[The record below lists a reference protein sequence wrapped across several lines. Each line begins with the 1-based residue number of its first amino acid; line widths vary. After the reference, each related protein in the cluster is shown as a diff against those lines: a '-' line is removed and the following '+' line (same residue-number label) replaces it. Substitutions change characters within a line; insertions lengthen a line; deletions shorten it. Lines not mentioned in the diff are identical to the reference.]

1 MLGKPTKPR
10 VITVLL
16 ALQLVLDLS
25 FGISERIADGDE
37 ALPGEFPFLA
47 SVQSNQIQV
56 CGATFISTSVLMTG
70 CQCLIKNYN
79 VEWTYNNQILQ
90 DPEKIEVIAG
100 SIFNDIAYY
109 EEGSSRKAKALK
121 VHPMCEKSGTLL
133 AYDYGVIK
141 TKDPFEL
148 ISASGMIKIFPLL
161 MADKESITKAIL
173 NPIGVKCRTV
183 GWGALHEEGRPVT
196 YSNKVD
202 LVLKPLDW
210 CRTAVTNLPRAFND
224 EIQTCTL
231 SEAKNHTG
239 VCEGDNGG
247 PLLCR
252 PKKWIIVGLLT
263 GSASGKCG
271 NYSIPA
277 LWARLDFGLDWIL
290 RAFPLDPTTPDPMS
304 FEPTSLPMPTPLFSR
319 SLNKLKRSGTI
330 DCRAVCGGWDGLE
343 RETVKRQLSVSS
355 DSKLLDEDIHEETRV
370 ILRPKKPPRPKSEVF
385 LNNKDNAQAKRRT
398 KRFSAFGGDSPFGKS
413 EAYIKLEQLGE
424 GSYAT
429 VFKGFSNLT
438 NQKVAL
444 KEIRLQEEEGAP
456 FTAIR
461 EASLLKELKH
471 CNIVTLHD
479 IVHTRQTLTFVFE
492 YVHTDLSQYMERHP
506 GGLVYPNVL
515 LLLFQLLRGLAYCH
529 HRRVLHRDV
538 KPQNLLISE
547 IGELKLADFGL
558 ARAKSVP
565 SHTYSHE
572 VVTLWYRP
580 PDVLLGSTTYSTSL
594 DMWGVGCIFLEM
606 ITGFPTFPGVRE
618 VDDQL
623 DKIFKILGTPTEET
637 WEGVS
642 SLPGYSNHLPYKGKK
657 KLGLAFPRL
666 YDIVEGENIAT
677 AFLQLDPDKRI
688 GAEDALRHKY
698 FSSLPK
704 KLYELPDDV
713 SIFTVEGVH
722 LHPENRAPGIKS

>member
-1 MLGKPTKPR
+1 M
-10 VITVLL
+10 
-16 ALQLVLDLS
+16 S
-25 FGISERIADGDE
+25 
-37 ALPGEFPFLA
+37 
-47 SVQSNQIQV
+47 
-56 CGATFISTSVLMTG
+56 
-70 CQCLIKNYN
+70 
-79 VEWTYNNQILQ
+79 
-90 DPEKIEVIAG
+90 
-100 SIFNDIAYY
+100 
-109 EEGSSRKAKALK
+109 
-121 VHPMCEKSGTLL
+121 
-133 AYDYGVIK
+133 
-141 TKDPFEL
+141 
-148 ISASGMIKIFPLL
+148 ISASQFTGCVLPCVNMREK
-161 MADKESITKAIL
+161 K
-173 NPIGVKCRTV
+173 G
-183 GWGALHEEGRPVT
+183 GALSRVQKFKKRLSHSFGRLSISKDET
-196 YSNKVD
+196 DETKSKSSKLHFNGYSD
-202 LVLKPLDW
+202 EYLD
-210 CRTAVTNLPRAFND
+210 RLEP
-224 EIQTCTL
+224 
-231 SEAKNHTG
+231 
-239 VCEGDNGG
+239 NG
-247 PLLCR
+247 
-252 PKKWIIVGLLT
+252 
-263 GSASGKCG
+263 
-271 NYSIPA
+271 NIPNN
-277 LWARLDFGLDWIL
+277 RDHH
-290 RAFPLDPTTPDPMS
+290 PY
-304 FEPTSLPMPTPLFSR
+304 
-319 SLNKLKRSGTI
+319 
-330 DCRAVCGGWDGLE
+330 DCRAVCGGWGDPE

-385 LNNKDNAQAKRRT
+385 LSNKDNTLGKKRT

-429 VFKGFSNLT
+429 VFKGHSNLT

-471 CNIVTLHD
+471 CNIVLLHD

-506 GGLVYPNVL
+506 GGLVYHNVL

-580 PDVLLGSTTYSTSL
+580 PDVLLGSTQYSTSL

-618 VDDQL
+618 VYDQL
-623 DKIFKILGTPTEET
+623 DKIFKILGTPSEET
-637 WEGVS
+637 WEGVT
-642 SLPGYSNHLPYKGKK
+642 SLPGYNSHKLCFYKGQ

-666 YDIVEGENIAT
+666 YDIVEGENIAM
-677 AFLQLDPDKRI
+677 ALLQVNPDKRI
-688 GAEDALRHKY
+688 GAEEALRHKY
-698 FSSLPK
+698 FSSLPR

-713 SIFTVEGVH
+713 SIFSVEGIY
-722 LHPENRAPGIKS
+722 LHPENRAPGLKS